1 MRAHEGKVQGQ
12 VLAPSRFRVGAGS
25 PLPGGETEGLGL
37 LGNKTWDEVKF
48 RRAKPG

>member
-1 MRAHEGKVQGQ
+1 MGDRSQ
-12 VLAPSRFRVGAGS
+12 RIAGS
-25 PLPGGETEGLGL
+25 EQGRAPGSREEKQGLGL